1 MVRSDQTVRVV
12 TSRCTE
18 GNLGEATLTRI
29 NVCALSDPKPGRL
42 WVIHQFGRRYRTGK
56 VEAMKLN
63 GRSTHVKSNI
73 INYQYPKSF
82 K

>member
-1 MVRSDQTVRVV
+1 MHCKGCNFP
-12 TSRCTE
+12 CTA
-18 GNLGEATLTRI
+18 GNLGKANLTRI

-42 WVIHQFGRRYRTGK
+42 WVIHQFGRRNRTGK
-56 VEAMKLN
+56 VEAMKHKVC
-63 GRSTHVKSNI
+63 STHVKSAI